1 MKEEHAAG
9 HAVGIDLKTGD
20 VLDPVTEGIFDNYR
34 VHRQMLNSS
43 AVIASNLLLV
53 DEMMR
58 AGRTSLKEAQAQ

>member
-1 MKEEHAAG
+1 M
-9 HAVGIDLKTGD
+9 GIDLKTGD

-58 AGRTSLKEAQAQ
+58 AGRTSLKQSNVEQ